1 MNLLFITNL
10 YPNSCEP
17 ARATYNRQLAVALRD
32 LGHELRV
39 IAPVSFLARPRPP
52 RHEVID
58 NITVE
63 HPTFFYPPKFCVHH
77 HDLFYRISVRR
88 TWKRT
93 LREFKPDAAILGF
106 IFPDAAAIGPLCEQQ
121 GLPYAVR
128 VNGSDFRIRITQ
140 PKFRDKILKTLNTAP
155 AIVCPGEK
163 LREEMV
169 NTGIDGQKITA
180 FNNGIDHA
188 RFRPNETDDKE
199 ATLDTDVLFVGN
211 LVAVKGPERCLQA
224 CASVRHHRPCGGG
237 AMIGDNSP
245 FIEPNRSSLHQD
257 KPSGDGCAEDNFPK
271 NLRVRIIG
279 DGPMRNELEKLASTT
294 PVDVRFEGR
303 KPHAEIARYIQRSRC
318 VCLSSRS
325 EGMPNIVLESLA
337 CGTPVVATDVGEVP
351 NLIRNGENG
360 FVVPQEPKN
369 TLAQRLGD
377 AIGKTLEKDW
387 DTAAI
392 SRTVQDFTWP
402 KAAETVMRSIS
413 SS

>member
-1 MNLLFITNL
+1 MNLLVITNL
-10 YPNSCEP
+10 YPSSREP
-17 ARATYNRQLAVALRD
+17 ARATYNRQLVVALRD

-39 IAPVSFLARPRPP
+39 IAPVSFLSRPRPP
-52 RHEVID
+52 HREVLD

-77 HDLFYRISVRR
+77 HYLFYRLSVRR

-106 IFPDAAAIGPLCEQQ
+106 IFPDAAAVAPLCEQQ
-121 GLPYAVR
+121 RLPYAVR

-140 PKFRDKILKTLNTAP
+140 PKFRDIILKTLNAAP
-155 AIVCPGEK
+155 EIVCPGEK

-211 LVAVKGPERCLQA
+211 LVAVKGPERCLEA
-224 CASVRHHRPCGGG
+224 CKLEGESYPRADGERVVPASQ
-237 AMIGDNSP
+237 SP
-245 FIEPNRSSLHQD
+245 FHRAT
-257 KPSGDGCAEDNFPK
+257 PSC
-271 NLRVRIIG
+271 LRLRIIG
-279 DGPMRNELEKLASTT
+279 DGPMRGELEKLASNT

-303 KPHAEIARYIQRSRC
+303 KPHAEIAQFIHRSRC
-318 VCLSSRS
+318 VCLTSRS
-325 EGMPNIVLESLA
+325 EGMPNIVLEALA
-337 CGTPVVATDVGEVP
+337 CGKPVVATDVGEVP
-351 NLIRNGENG
+351 NLIQDGKNG
-360 FVVPQEPKN
+360 FVVPQEPN
-369 TLAQRLGD
+369 DTLVQRLGA
-377 AIGKTLEKDW
+377 AIQKTLDSEW
-387 DTAAI
+387 DSATIA
-392 SRTVQDFTWP
+392 RTVQDFTWP
-402 KAAETVMRSIS
+402 QAAETMMRSIS